1 MRLKLLK
8 EMKQTIE
15 ENVCLKDIYNS
26 DSIMFKEY
34 NSIYPEDETPIEL
47 FNKDG
52 VKVTFE
58 LEFASLFIS
67 GLTPEEINILLKG
80 VE

>member
-1 MRLKLLK
+1 MRLKLL
-8 EMKQTIE
+8 EEIKQTIE

-52 VKVTFE
+52 VKVIFE

>member
-1 MRLKLLK
+1 MRLKLL
-8 EMKQTIE
+8 EEIKQTIE

-34 NSIYPEDETPIEL
+34 NSIYPEDETPMEL

-52 VKVTFE
+52 VKVIFE

-67 GLTPEEINILLKG
+67 GLTPEEINILLKE
-80 VE
+80 VK

>member
-1 MRLKLLK
+1 MRLKLLE

-26 DSIMFKEY
+26 DSIMFEEY
-34 NSIYPEDETPIEL
+34 NSIYPEDETPMEL

-67 GLTPEEINILLKG
+67 GLTPEEINTLLKE

>member
-1 MRLKLLK
+1 MRLKLLE
-8 EMKQTIE
+8 EMKQKIE
-15 ENVCLKDIYNS
+15 ENVPFKDMYNS
-26 DSIMFKEY
+26 NSIMFKEY

>member
-8 EMKQTIE
+8 EMKQKIE
-15 ENVCLKDIYNS
+15 ENVPFKDMYNS
-26 DSIMFKEY
+26 NSIMFKEY

-52 VKVTFE
+52 VKVIFE

>member
-1 MRLKLLK
+1 MRLKLL
-8 EMKQTIE
+8 EEIKQTIE

-26 DSIMFKEY
+26 DSIMFEEY
-34 NSIYPEDETPIEL
+34 NSIYPEDETPMEL

-52 VKVTFE
+52 VKVIFE

-67 GLTPEEINILLKG
+67 GLTPEEINILLKE
-80 VE
+80 VK

>member
-1 MRLKLLK
+1 MRLKLLE

-26 DSIMFKEY
+26 DSIMFEEY
-34 NSIYPEDETPIEL
+34 NSIYPEDETPMEL

-52 VKVTFE
+52 VKVIFE

-67 GLTPEEINILLKG
+67 GLTPEEINILLKE
-80 VE
+80 VK

>member
-1 MRLKLLK
+1 MRLKLLE

-15 ENVCLKDIYNS
+15 ESVCLKDIYNS
-26 DSIMFKEY
+26 NSIMFEEY

-52 VKVTFE
+52 VKVIFE

-67 GLTPEEINILLKG
+67 GLTPEEINILLKE
-80 VE
+80 VK